1 MIKMSRVLRLPEG
14 PLDGLPP
21 VVEYTCM
28 RVAEPITIDGRLDEP
43 AWQRVTWSTPFVKMD
58 TGEPVSLDS
67 RVALLWDDE
76 ALYVAFKYEDHEIWG
91 THVEH
96 HDHVYHND
104 SDAQIFIEGDGVY
117 YELGVNAINT
127 IYEVFWTWLEPV
139 VLRQDFARLD
149 ELFSVENFLYFVPR
163 HGHRLGRF
171 GDMDWELPG
180 LKHAVQ
186 VDGSLNCPD
195 IVDNGWTVEFA
206 LPWEGLKALG
216 HPRTPPRAGDV
227 WRIGASRCQHFHDAE
242 GNNISVDW
250 SWNRHG
256 YVNMHIP
263 ERWSRVRFVDQVV
276 GS

>member
-1 MIKMSRVLRLPEG
+1 MIKMPRTLNLPQG
-14 PLDGLPP
+14 PLDHVPP
-21 VVEYTCM
+21 ATTYDCM
-28 RVAEPITIDGRLDEP
+28 RTPAPIRVDGRLDEEV
-43 AWQRVTWSTPFVKMD
+43 WQRAAWSTPFVKMD
-58 TGEPVSLDS
+58 TGAPVSLDS
-67 RVALLWDDE
+67 RIALLWDD
-76 ALYVAFKYEDHEIWG
+76 AYLYAAYRYEDREIWG

-104 SDAQIFIEGDGVY
+104 SDAEIFIDGDEVY
-117 YELGVNAINT
+117 YELGVNPINT
-127 IYEVFWTWLEPV
+127 IYEVFWTWLAPV
-139 VLRQDFARLD
+139 VARRDIERLNHF
-149 ELFSVENFLYFVPR
+149 FSVEDFLYFLPR
-163 HGHRLGRF
+163 MDETLGRI
-171 GDMDWELPG
+171 GEKEWELPG

-216 HPRTPPRAGDV
+216 NHPTPPRHGDV

-256 YVNMHIP
+256 YINMHIP
-263 ERWSRVRFVDQVV
+263 ERWTHVRFVDQEV
-276 GS
+276 